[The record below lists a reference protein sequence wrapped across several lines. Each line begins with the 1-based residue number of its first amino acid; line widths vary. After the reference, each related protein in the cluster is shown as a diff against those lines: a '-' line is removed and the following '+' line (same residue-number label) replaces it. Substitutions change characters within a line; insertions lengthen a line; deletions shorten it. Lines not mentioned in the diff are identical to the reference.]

1 MCLDTI
7 TKRYK
12 KPTGKV
18 RFAYKVLMVSSDGSL
33 HFPCQHGDPEFGS
46 WMERVPDTP
55 GFHTFK
61 TAQGARKWSLFELN
75 GAGTDRVVKVKIKGL
90 LEEGTVSNQVAYL
103 STHLFVARPARKVA
117 R

>member
-18 RFAYKVLMVSSDGSL
+18 RFAYKVFMVSSSGSL
-33 HFPCQHGDPEFGS
+33 HFPCQSGEPEFGS
-46 WMERVPDTP
+46 WMKMSPDTP

-61 TAQGARKWSLFELN
+61 TAQGARRWGLFEIM
-75 GAGTDRVVKVKIKGL
+75 GAGTDRVIKVKIKGI
-90 LEEGTVSNQVAYL
+90 LEEGTVNDQVAFL
-103 STHLFVARPARKVA
+103 STHLFVARPTKRIAR
-117 R
+117 